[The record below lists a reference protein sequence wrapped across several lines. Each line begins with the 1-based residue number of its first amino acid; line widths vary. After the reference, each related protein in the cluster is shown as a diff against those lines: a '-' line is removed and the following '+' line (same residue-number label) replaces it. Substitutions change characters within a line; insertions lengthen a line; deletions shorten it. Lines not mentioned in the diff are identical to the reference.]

1 MIAHAMRRTRRAL
14 ILSLSAALPL
24 AMLPFVPVTALAQAA
39 PALKAPVSKAP
50 AVCATPSAPIIEEG
64 FVNIGGIDQWVTI
77 HGARCDNPIILFV
90 HGGPGNA
97 LSPYSKAIYGAW
109 EKDFTIVHWDQRGA
123 GQTFLRN
130 PGTVDTTL
138 TMEQLAADGVAVAN
152 YVTGH
157 LHQPKVILLGGSW
170 GSALGVTMAQLKPEL
185 FSAYIGIGQMVNY
198 REGIIA
204 SYNKTLG
211 LARAAGDTDTV
222 AKLDAL
228 GTPPWTNPRN
238 SGVLRRA
245 TRVYEAKT
253 ALPAPKAWWAPE
265 AQYATPQYEAAAE
278 AADDYSYVQFVGM
291 TGKGMASRLDLPA
304 LGLTFKMPV
313 YIFAGDADLVTVPE
327 LARRY
332 FDRIVAPH
340 KEFIPVPQAGHD
352 PNAPLVDAEFKL
364 LKTRLAHPARVP
376 IAP

>member
-1 MIAHAMRRTRRAL
+1 MRICWTHRLAAML
-14 ILSLSAALPL
+14 LLPL
-24 AMLPFVPVTALAQAA
+24 AALAQTT
-39 PALKAPVSKAP
+39 PASKAP
-50 AVCATPSAPIIEEG
+50 AVCATPSAPIIDES
-64 FVNIGGIDQWVTI
+64 FVKIGGIDQWVTI

-97 LSPYSKAIYGAW
+97 LSPYSKALYGAW

-123 GQTFLRN
+123 GMTFVRN
-130 PGTVDTTL
+130 RPADDTSL
-138 TMEQLAADGVAVAN
+138 TIEQLADDGVAVAS
-152 YVTGH
+152 YITRH
-157 LHQPKVILLGGSW
+157 LRQPKVILLGGSW
-170 GSALGVTMAQLKPEL
+170 GSALGVTMAQRKPEL

-211 LARAAGDTDTV
+211 LARAAGDTATV

-228 GTPPWTNPRN
+228 GTPPWTDPRN
-238 SGVLRRA
+238 SGILRRA

-253 ALPAPKAWWAPE
+253 ALPAPKSWWTPE
-265 AQYATPQYEAAAE
+265 AQYATPAYEAAAE

-304 LGLTFKMPV
+304 LGLTFAMPV
-313 YIFAGDADLVTVPE
+313 YIFAGEADLVTVPE

-332 FDRIVAPH
+332 FERISAPH

-352 PNAPLVDAEFKL
+352 PNVPLVEAEFKL
-364 LKTRLAHPARVP
+364 LKSRLAR
-376 IAP
+376 